1 MKVLPR
7 RDRLEL
13 LSMVLLVGSGFWE
26 VYRPIIFCPVMQMLL
41 TSHFEFGNSFTM
53 CGACRALSF
62 NIVGVIA
69 YQEPSLKNL

>member
-1 MKVLPR
+1 VLPR

-26 VYRPIIFCPVMQMLL
+26 VYCPIIFCPVMQMLL
-41 TSHFEFGNSFTM
+41 TSHFEFGNFYNKTTFTM
-53 CGACRALSF
+53 CGACRAFSF

-69 YQEPSLKNL
+69 YQEPS